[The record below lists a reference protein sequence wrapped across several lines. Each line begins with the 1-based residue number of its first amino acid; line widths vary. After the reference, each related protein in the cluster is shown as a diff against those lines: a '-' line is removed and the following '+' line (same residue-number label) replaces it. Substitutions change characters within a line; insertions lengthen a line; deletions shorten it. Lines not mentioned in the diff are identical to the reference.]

1 MKNPPPTQNPR
12 AGVSIAAIA
21 ATPYPSRVEKELL
34 FLTPDDKSRG
44 HSVHPRAVSF
54 SQGWGFRTLPL
65 PRGAG
70 GTPLAG
76 SGRRPGEG
84 RPGPGR
90 LALIRRFAAPSP
102 SGRRDKPPDRGKM
115 TRPCGPPLSSY
126 RAVHFRPGGT
136 YIGHPLVR
144 AATIDAIEVV
154 TQSHAP
160 GQGKKTARAADEFA
174 R

>member
-1 MKNPPPTQNPR
+1 MLLDLIRIEQRPEKGAQGR
-12 AGVSIAAIA
+12 FIFAGLGLSN
-21 ATPYPSRVEKELL
+21 
-34 FLTPDDKSRG
+34 
-44 HSVHPRAVSF
+44 
-54 SQGWGFRTLPL
+54 PL

-115 TRPCGPPLSSY
+115 KRP
-126 RAVHFRPGGT
+126 
-136 YIGHPLVR
+136 
-144 AATIDAIEVV
+144 
-154 TQSHAP
+154 
-160 GQGKKTARAADEFA
+160 
-174 R
+174 

>member
-115 TRPCGPPLSSY
+115 KRPWKTWYPGSAWFAG
-126 RAVHFRPGGT
+126 RKIGGT
-136 YIGHPLVR
+136 GRHAGL
-144 AATIDAIEVV
+144 DIELN
-154 TQSHAP
+154 
-160 GQGKKTARAADEFA
+160 
-174 R
+174 